1 MTTMK
6 VNQISKLIK
15 DTGLS
20 PERLAGY
27 FQVSNMTLRR
37 WLKKPIT
44 YKIPSQY
51 ETNLH
56 QGILTLVRDG
66 LLPKENEIV
75 LESYDFMQTLSTKNS
90 FMMMDLSVEQFEKG
104 LQDEEGTVDLCLKL
118 GQKEESLSYIQ
129 NNEEKLKEY
138 EGKSTS
144 FAEKISTLW
153 NVLKSTD
160 VQRTHKY
167 VAIGAL
173 FYLLFPFD
181 FIPDAIPGVGFLDDI
196 AVLTIAVDYYLRAH
210 KPFKS

>member
-1 MTTMK
+1 MK

-20 PERLAGY
+20 PEKLAVY

-37 WLKKPIT
+37 WLKKPVT

-56 QGILTLVRDG
+56 QGVLSLVRDG
-66 LLPKENEIV
+66 LLAKENEIV
-75 LESYDFMQTLSTKNS
+75 LESYDHMQSLSTVNS
-90 FMMMDLSVEQFEKG
+90 FMMMDLSVEQFEKNV
-104 LQDEEGTVDLCLKL
+104 QDEEGTIDLCLKL
-118 GQKEESLSYIQ
+118 GQKDDSFSYIQ
-129 NNEEKLKEY
+129 TNEEKLKEY
-138 EGKSTS
+138 EGKKGI
-144 FAEKISTLW
+144 FGDKVSTLW
-153 NVLKSTD
+153 KVLKSAEIP
-160 VQRTHKY
+160 RTNKY

-196 AVLTIAVDYYLRAH
+196 AVLGVAVDYYLRS
-210 KPFKS
+210 KSLKD